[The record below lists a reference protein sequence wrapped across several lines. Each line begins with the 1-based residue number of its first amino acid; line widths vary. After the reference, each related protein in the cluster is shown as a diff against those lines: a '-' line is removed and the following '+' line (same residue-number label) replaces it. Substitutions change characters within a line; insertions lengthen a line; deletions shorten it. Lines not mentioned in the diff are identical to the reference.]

1 MSEPHEI
8 PPASAPRPE
17 PPAVPIDAGSRALE
31 EAFRSSFAIVRVVM
45 ALLLVVFV
53 FSGVRQVGPQEKAV
67 ILHFGKPVGVGPE
80 QLLGPGLHWAFPYP
94 IDEVVPIPVG
104 QVQYVDSTV
113 GWYATTAVE
122 EAAGTEPP
130 PHPELNPAADGYV
143 LTADGNILHV
153 RARLR
158 YRITDPLAYTFD
170 FVNASNNVLSVLNNA
185 IIYAAARS
193 SVDDALLNNA
203 GFKEKVL
210 ARVNDQIDTLKLG
223 ITLDPSDVTVIPPRY
238 VKSDFD
244 AVLAAGE
251 DKGKTV
257 LAAQGYSETVVRQAQ
272 ARANSLVSGSQ
283 AEAARFVREVQA
295 DANSFTNQLPQ
306 YLVNPSLFRQRI
318 LAETW
323 LRILAR
329 SGDKFLLPEREG
341 GKSRELRLL
350 LNREPPKM
358 KTETTAPR

>member
-8 PPASAPRPE
+8 PNPNAPRPE
-17 PPAVPIDAGSRALE
+17 PPTVPVDASSRALE
-31 EAFRSSFAIVRVVM
+31 EAFRSSFAIVQVVM
-45 ALLLVVFV
+45 GLLIVIFL
-53 FSGVRQVGPQEKAV
+53 FSGVKSVGPQEKAV
-67 ILHFGKPVGVGPE
+67 ILHFGKPVGTGPE

-104 QVQYVDSTV
+104 QIQTVVSTV
-113 GWYATTAVE
+113 GWYATTPVE

-130 PHPELNPAADGYV
+130 PRPDLNPAADGYV
-143 LTADGNILHV
+143 LTEDGNILHV
-153 RARLR
+153 RATLH
-158 YRITDPLAYTFD
+158 YHISDPLAYTFD
-170 FVNASNNVLSVLNNA
+170 FVNASSNVLGVLNNA

-210 ARVNDQIDTLKLG
+210 ARVNDQIDALKLG

-238 VKSDFD
+238 VKTDFD

-251 DKGKTV
+251 DKGKTI
-257 LAAQGYSETVVRQAQ
+257 LSAQGYAETVVRQAQ
-272 ARANSLVSGSQ
+272 ARANSLVSGSE

-318 LAETW
+318 LTETW
-323 LRILAR
+323 QRILAQAN
-329 SGDKFLLPEREG
+329 DKFLLPERES

-358 KTETTAPR
+358 KTETAAPR